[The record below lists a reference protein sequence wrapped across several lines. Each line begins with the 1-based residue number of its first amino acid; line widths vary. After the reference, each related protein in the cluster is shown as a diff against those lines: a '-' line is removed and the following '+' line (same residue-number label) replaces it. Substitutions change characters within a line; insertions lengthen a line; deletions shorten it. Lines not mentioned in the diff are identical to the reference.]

1 MKSEGQFL
9 DSAKVFSEVLQMET
23 IHFMDCT
30 FLLRRR
36 LIAWGEKASLWKAR
50 HLMDRNGIRD
60 SEQMKL
66 NLVLQRNIYRLDY

>member
-1 MKSEGQFL
+1 VESEGQSL
-9 DSAKVFSEVLQMET
+9 DSAKVVAEVLQMET

-36 LIAWGEKASLWKAR
+36 LIAWGEKASLWKAK
-50 HLMDRNGIRD
+50 HLMDSNGIRD

-66 NLVLQRNIYRLDY
+66 NRVLQRNIYRLDY